1 MSNRVGSDR
10 FLSTTTRTLYLM
22 EREDKREAQAK
33 KKARKPSCNDDKVI
47 EEAGAVGRVFD
58 EYFKTDKVIIVHT
71 VMFPR

>member
-1 MSNRVGSDR
+1 
-10 FLSTTTRTLYLM
+10 M

-33 KKARKPSCNDDKVI
+33 KIARKPSCNDDKVI